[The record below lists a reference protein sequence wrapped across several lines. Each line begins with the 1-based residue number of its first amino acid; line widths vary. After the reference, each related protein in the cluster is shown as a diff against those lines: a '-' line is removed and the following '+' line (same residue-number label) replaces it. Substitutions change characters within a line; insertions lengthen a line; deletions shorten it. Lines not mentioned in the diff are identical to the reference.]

1 VSGDSNLG
9 VVFLGVIAVATLA
22 TAIVQIGV
30 LVAAS
35 RLARRVERLMDVVE
49 QEVRPI
55 LGHLNAIGRDASHA
69 ASLAAAQVE
78 RVDQV
83 FAKLVERLDDT
94 LDVIQTNVTRPARE
108 AAAMM
113 AGIKAA
119 LAFIRDFRAGRARR
133 RSEDHE
139 DALFI

>member
-1 VSGDSNLG
+1 MNGDSSLPI
-9 VVFLGVIAVATLA
+9 VFLGVIAAATLA

-35 RLARRVERLMDVVE
+35 RLARRTERLMDVVE

-55 LGHLNAIGRDASHA
+55 LGHLNTIGRDASHA

-78 RVDQV
+78 RVDHL
-83 FAKLVERLDDT
+83 FGMLVTRLDET
-94 LDVIQTNVTRPARE
+94 LTTLQSTVARPARE
-108 AAAMM
+108 AAAVM
-113 AGIKAA
+113 AGVKTA
-119 LAFIRDFRAGRARR
+119 LAFLRDFRAGRARAR
-133 RSEDHE
+133 AEEHE

>member
-1 VSGDSNLG
+1 VNGDSSLS
-9 VVFLGVIAVATLA
+9 VFFLGVIAVATLA
-22 TAIVQIGV
+22 TAIVQVGV

-35 RLARRVERLMDVVE
+35 RRARRVERLMDVVE

-78 RVDQV
+78 RVDQL
-83 FAKLVERLDDT
+83 FGMLIERVEQTVTT
-94 LDVIQTNVTRPARE
+94 LQSTVARPARE
-108 AAAMM
+108 AAAVM
-113 AGIKAA
+113 AGIRTA
-119 LAFIRDFRAGRARR
+119 LTFLRDFRAARARAR
-133 RSEDHE
+133 AEEQE